1 MTKKSKIIYFL
12 TTFIFFVIFNRY
24 FTNLVFNNNIS
35 VPQNPI
41 FDFTFIQNEG
51 AAFNIFEG
59 AKMFLIVFSFCAMIG
74 IVFYAL
80 KKISKLTPSTIFP
93 VSLLLAGIACN
104 TYERINFG
112 YVIDFINL
120 KFINFPIFNISDI
133 FINLS
138 VLGILFIIIK
148 NSYFK
153 KS

>member
-1 MTKKSKIIYFL
+1 MDKILNSFPWL
-12 TTFIFFVIFNRY
+12 FFVINKQIAIIPY
-24 FTNLVFNNNIS
+24 FLSITYT
-35 VPQNPI
+35 QN
-41 FDFTFIQNEG
+41 TG